1 LAQEVGIERI
11 ADVAQRLGIESALP
25 LVPSLALGVADV
37 APIEVAR
44 AYATIANG
52 GIRPEIRT
60 FEDVVDPQGHTL
72 ARRDIEFQPVL
83 DPGTAYLATSL
94 MEGVVE
100 RGTAASVR
108 TSGLLGPI
116 AGKTGTTDSGRDA
129 WFVGFTPELLVVVWV
144 GFDEP
149 RNTPLTGAS
158 GALPIWIRFMKEATS
173 GQIRGAFLPP
183 PEVISLD
190 IDPTSGAIALAGC
203 PQRRTEFFLLGT
215 LPAREC
221 PEGGMFERATQPPEP
236 EPSPKSPTHEPATRR
251 DHGGGFVGWLR
262 RVF

>member
-1 LAQEVGIERI
+1 M
-11 ADVAQRLGIESALP
+11 
-25 LVPSLALGVADV
+25 PSLALGVADV

-72 ARRDIEFQPVL
+72 ARREIEFQPVL
-83 DPGTAYLATSL
+83 DAGTAYLATSL

-100 RGTAASVR
+100 RGTAVSVR

-158 GALPIWIRFMKEATS
+158 GALPIWIRFMKEATG
-173 GQIRGAFLPP
+173 GQIRGDFLPP
-183 PEVISLD
+183 PEVITLD

-203 PQRRTEFFLLGT
+203 PQRKSEVFLLGT

-221 PEGGMFERATQPPEP
+221 PEGAMIERTGQPPEP
-236 EPSPKSPTHEPATRR
+236 ERPSTAPAHEARPHHR
-251 DHGGGFVGWLR
+251 GFVDWLR
-262 RVF
+262 GIF